1 MVSKFDGTGNTQN
14 ASASSDTLTGSAA
27 SSSKDISP
35 WLYTI
40 LMETISYATIS
51 VSVFGMTG
59 NISIICAYAKIGFT
73 ESINISYCAL
83 AISDALSIPFITW
96 HAICYLPVSRN
107 WTRYLEIP
115 TGGAPAGAYFLTTA
129 WLTAFISLERC
140 LSCFHLKSKLL

>member
-27 SSSKDISP
+27 SSSKDIPP

-59 NISIICAYAKIGFT
+59 NILIICAYAKIGFT
-73 ESINISYCAL
+73 ESINIS
-83 AISDALSIPFITW
+83 
-96 HAICYLPVSRN
+96 
-107 WTRYLEIP
+107 
-115 TGGAPAGAYFLTTA
+115 
-129 WLTAFISLERC
+129 
-140 LSCFHLKSKLL
+140 